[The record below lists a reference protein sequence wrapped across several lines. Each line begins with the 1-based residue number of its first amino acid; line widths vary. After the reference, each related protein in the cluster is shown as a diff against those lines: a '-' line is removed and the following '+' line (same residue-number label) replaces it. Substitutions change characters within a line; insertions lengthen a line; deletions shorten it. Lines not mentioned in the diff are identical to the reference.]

1 MGCHGDM
8 HTEPEHTATIPPLGH
23 YAISP
28 SKSAVTF
35 RTRHLFGLAPVR
47 GRFAVRAGTVD
58 VAEPIAAS
66 SVYAEVETASFR
78 TPNPQRNRSVLSA
91 RFLDSGRYPVMTFT
105 AERID
110 WERGELAGTLT
121 VREASRPVSFRVSEF
136 TAANG
141 QFGARATARVDR
153 TEFGITAA
161 RGLAARYLDMAVE
174 VTCVRS

>member
-1 MGCHGDM
+1 MDCHGDM
-8 HTEPEHTATIPPLGH
+8 PTEPEHRSAFPPLGH
-23 YAISP
+23 YDIDSGR
-28 SKSAVTF
+28 SAVTF

-47 GRFAVRAGTVD
+47 GTFAVRAGTVD
-58 VAEPIAAS
+58 VAEPVAAS

-78 TPNPQRNRSVLSA
+78 TPNPQRDRRVLSA
-91 RFLDSGRYPVMTFT
+91 RFLDPGRYPVMTFT

-121 VREASRPVSFRVSEF
+121 VRDASRPVSFRVSEF

-161 RGLAARYLDMAVE
+161 RGLAARYLDVAVE
-174 VTCVRS
+174 VTCVRN